1 MFKKIE
7 RAKAHAPFLKPDH
20 NMSEMYFFKIMVDNR
35 LVDMEEASPEAEVS
49 KHATIDDLILKCLR
63 GGES

>member
-7 RAKAHAPFLKPDH
+7 RAKAQALFLKPDL

-49 KHATIDDLILKCLR
+49 KDATIDNLILKCLR